1 MSCLCICVCPVY
13 QALGYKRSTHNFH
26 KNTSPTHHQA
36 LRTFGTDFT
45 LIAQLFPKRGRRGV
59 KAKYLKEE
67 RTNPKRMEEVLKYNE
82 RNFNHDDFH
91 MVLEG
96 LARERGAEVPEDITS
111 PEVQQAVSE
120 GPTPSELEAEGAG
133 VVRRGGSGGGRRRRG
148 DGPRAWG
155 RRERAARHVPEEEVQ
170 QEVVVPEPEVVVQ
183 QEVRGV
189 YEPEEEV
196 YAY

>member
-1 MSCLCICVCPVY
+1 MPILSHTIANRP
-13 QALGYKRSTHNFH
+13 QPSTS
-26 KNTSPTHHQA
+26 TSHTPTHTQA

-67 RTNPKRMEEVLKYNE
+67 RINPKRMEEVLRYNE

-111 PEVQQAVSE
+111 PEVQQQATSQ
-120 GPTPSELEAEGAG
+120 GPTRSELEAEAEG
-133 VVRRGGSGGGRRRRG
+133 VVLQRRGGRRRRQG
-148 DGPRAWG
+148 ARG
-155 RRERAARHVPEEEVQ
+155 RRGVEGRRDEEVQ
-170 QEVVVPEPEVVVQ
+170 GGQEVVPEVVVPEVVQ
-183 QEVRGV
+183 EPV
-189 YEPEEEV
+189 YEQPEDDDV
-196 YAY
+196 YVY